1 MEFDEDRVVDKV
13 VSKWGDPVFVTEYRD
28 SIELRIGRPR
38 QGETRIAYL
47 SHKAAEGLADL
58 LQLASQNV
66 SFRAKR
72 PHS

>member
-13 VSKWGDPVFVTEYRD
+13 VAQSGDPVFVTEYLD
-28 SIELRIGRPR
+28 CIELRIGRRR

-47 SHKAAEGLADL
+47 SHKAAEDLADL

-66 SFRAKR
+66 WVRAKKPR
-72 PHS
+72 S